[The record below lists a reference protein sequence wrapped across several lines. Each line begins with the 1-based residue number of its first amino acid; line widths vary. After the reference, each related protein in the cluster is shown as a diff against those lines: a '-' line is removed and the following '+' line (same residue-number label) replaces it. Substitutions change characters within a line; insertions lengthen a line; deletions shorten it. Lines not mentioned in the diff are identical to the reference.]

1 MAEVLGI
8 VTGSIAHLE
17 VAGRLGGRVLK
28 LKQLFDELKEVPD
41 TIRSLMEQ
49 VAVVEPI
56 RLKSSKW
63 KKKTRWTSKT
73 QTTVW
78 SFPYALSVL
87 GEYSKSEKSSTFT
100 SVSSSRA
107 SIAPPK
113 WLVGRCWDFCL
124 SNASNGWDF
133 GLRTYQVVDY
143 RSDVFQCIDYDDV
156 LGLQRL
162 FEARAASPF
171 SVD

>member
-63 KKKTRWTSKT
+63 KKKTR
-73 QTTVW
+73 
-78 SFPYALSVL
+78 
-87 GEYSKSEKSSTFT
+87 SSTKKASCFYRGLVLA
-100 SVSSSRA
+100 SRHKASRA
-107 SIAPPK
+107 STAPPK